1 MKEILKKMIGEIPMK
16 VRSGLFFMFGAICVG
31 LPWLTSCSA
40 VKNYPSDN
48 IIEEFVEA
56 VIEDK
61 TGIDIDLTP
70 MSEE

>member
-1 MKEILKKMIGEIPMK
+1 MTYLTILLHFCLAC
-16 VRSGLFFMFGAICVG
+16 LFA
-31 LPWLTSCSA
+31 SCQSY
-40 VKNYPSDN
+40 KDDN

-61 TGIDIDLTP
+61 SGITIDLTP

>member
-1 MKEILKKMIGEIPMK
+1 MAYLTIL
-16 VRSGLFFMFGAICVG
+16 LHFCLACV
-31 LPWLTSCSA
+31 LTSCQSY
-40 VKNYPSDN
+40 KDDN

>member
-1 MKEILKKMIGEIPMK
+1 MIYLTILLHFCLAC
-16 VRSGLFFMFGAICVG
+16 LF
-31 LPWLTSCSA
+31 TSCQSY
-40 VKNYPSDN
+40 KDDN

-61 TGIDIDLTP
+61 TGIDFDLTP